1 MVHRLLV
8 ALLTLAVMLVSL
20 GSTERVFAAEPAL
33 QQGMQ
38 APVDESRGSI
48 EDHHL
53 DDLPSQAADHPKPDL
68 LAVGGRPVPLPGGAA
83 DGDWAA
89 RRPPPGPQ
97 TPFLEGLLRPPRA
110 SA

>member
-8 ALLTLAVMLVSL
+8 ALLTLAVMMVSL

-33 QQGMQ
+33 LQGMQ
-38 APVDESRGSI
+38 APADESRGSI

-53 DDLPSQAADHPKPDL
+53 DDLPSQAADNPKPDL
-68 LAVGGRPVPLPGGAA
+68 LAFAGPQAALPGGTAA
-83 DGDWAA
+83 GDWAA